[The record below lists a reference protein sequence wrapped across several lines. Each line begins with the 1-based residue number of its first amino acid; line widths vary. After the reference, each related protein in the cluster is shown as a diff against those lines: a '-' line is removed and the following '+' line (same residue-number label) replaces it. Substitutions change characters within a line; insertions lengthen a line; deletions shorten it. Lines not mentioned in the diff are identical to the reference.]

1 MIFFSHIAHLALII
15 LYFRFLPIQVSFY
28 IRIQVF
34 NIHFQAIYIWF
45 QNHYPFML
53 ISFVLFLFS
62 VSKSHHFFLKQSYCK
77 KQLNLTI
84 DYMLIYFH
92 LSIIP
97 IMQSRLH
104 FIYVI
109 PLINEPM
116 NHILTINHLI
126 NFFTNLTTLIS
137 LSLMFT
143 IILIHLMHFHKV
155 LNNYSITQFPYSFSL
170 LPEYEHLFHQ
180 SIFLFLLINFSI
192 Q

>member
-1 MIFFSHIAHLALII
+1 LIFFSHNAHLALII

-28 IRIQVF
+28 IQIQVF
-34 NIHFQAIYIWF
+34 NTHFQAIYILF

-53 ISFVLFLFS
+53 ISFILFLFS
-62 VSKSHHFFLKQSYCK
+62 VSKSHHSYLKQSYRK

-84 DYMLIYFH
+84 DYMLICFH

-97 IMQSRLH
+97 VMQSRLH
-104 FIYVI
+104 FIYFI

-126 NFFTNLTTLIS
+126 NFFTNLTTPIS
-137 LSLMFT
+137 LSLMFA
-143 IILIHLMHFHKV
+143 IILIHLMHLHKV
-155 LNNYSITQFPYSFSL
+155 LNNCSITQFPYSFSL
-170 LPEYEHLFHQ
+170 LPGYEHLFHQ
-180 SIFLFLLINFSI
+180 SISLFLLIAFSI